1 MIPLT
6 MDFAHLGPIAL
17 RLGAATGVGAA
28 IGLNRHL
35 RHHPAG
41 LRTHAV
47 VALGAALATL
57 LALSLT
63 DSPADLAAAA
73 SRTMQGILTG
83 IGFVGAGVV
92 LHRNDAVGV
101 HGLTTAAS
109 IWLVAILGIA
119 CGAGL
124 VTPVVVAVVLVFLV
138 FSLGGPVERLCY
150 RVLKAESEPTGK
162 PPGADG

>member
-1 MIPLT
+1 MIPLS
-6 MDFAHLGPIAL
+6 MDFGHLGPIAL
-17 RLGAATGVGAA
+17 RLGTATGVGAA

-47 VALGAALATL
+47 VSLGAALATL

-63 DSPADLAAAA
+63 DNLPDLAAAVT
-73 SRTMQGILTG
+73 RTMQGILTG

-124 VTPVVVAVVLVFLV
+124 MVPVVVVVVLVFLV
-138 FSLGGPVERLCY
+138 FMLGGPVERFCF
-150 RVLKAESEPTGK
+150 RVLKPRSEPTSK
-162 PPGADG
+162 PPPSGT